1 MMDEGQRLAYLQAL
15 GITQY
20 VPLQPVA
27 GMPEL
32 PLAAW
37 EEVAAHEPATVVPT
51 LIEEAGTD
59 AVGGAAPPQVDVA
72 DAQPETEKAAPA
84 ADSSEIPQ
92 LDLSRLTAGLGGA
105 KPDKPKA
112 SQPLRRFTLALVSL
126 PPRLRLLVQLGSPD
140 APGFSAREHRM
151 LSDLLLALGS
161 GTDITDANT
170 RLFRWPLVNNPR
182 IAGDPGAARDGLF
195 AFLAAVQSEQPVA
208 KTLILGTA
216 PAGLFHDAEPGRAFT
231 LADLGDQPCLLT
243 HGFAAME
250 QDWTLKA
257 AAWRHIQSFV

>member
-27 GMPEL
+27 GVLEL
-32 PLAAW
+32 PLAEW
-37 EEVAAHEPATVVPT
+37 DEVAHEPAGT
-51 LIEEAGTD
+51 EAVS
-59 AVGGAAPPQVDVA
+59 AEASPPPEVELPVEVTET
-72 DAQPETEKAAPA
+72 QPVTEKATPVVAE
-84 ADSSEIPQ
+84 SSEIPQ
-92 LDLSRLTAGLGGA
+92 LDLSRLTAGLGGP
-105 KPDKPKA
+105 KPDKPRS
-112 SQPLRRFTLALVSL
+112 SQPLRRFTLAMVSL

-151 LSDLLLALGS
+151 LSDLLLALGT
-161 GTDITDANT
+161 GADITDANT

-195 AFLAAVQSEQPVA
+195 AFLAAVQSEQPVV

-216 PAGLFHDAEPGRAFT
+216 PAGLFHDAEPGRSFT
-231 LADLGDQPCLLT
+231 LAELGDQPCLLT